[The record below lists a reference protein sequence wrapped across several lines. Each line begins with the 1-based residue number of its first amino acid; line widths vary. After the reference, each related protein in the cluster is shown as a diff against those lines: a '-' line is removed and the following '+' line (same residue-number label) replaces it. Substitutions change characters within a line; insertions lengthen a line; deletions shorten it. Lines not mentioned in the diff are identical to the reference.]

1 MSNVYDPTATPL
13 ENAVKLGAKM
23 AAKTAGK
30 AAVATAQAA
39 YNLSQ
44 QSLTEYTSTT
54 RLAPTVLIDKRVMA
68 LDGKAVN
75 SLLQSMLSIYSAYY
89 LSAVNIA
96 MSVDECKVL
105 EVLDR
110 FSPNRNIM
118 GALNTAVRNH
128 SEKMAFR
135 KANGLEEYDL
145 DPDAMY
151 LPFFGLEVTSSNP
164 NAHQGLSTTNN
175 TSNNLPYNPHHD
187 FIDSYGVHADS
198 VSKVKDPVFKAAPI
212 GARVSDNKSSIDTIV
227 ADSDLVVGKV
237 LDVKVSTKDS
247 KFSIPVIITLY
258 PRIVDP
264 ADTIAISAANSKDK
278 SYKGRWHAWR
288 SGEIRFLKD
297 YIFCMD
303 LIEADRKALLADTTG
318 TLIASRSK
326 QVNNAMATVISDTSS
341 PNTVSTMII
350 ISKQTAN
357 DLELVLKGSLRSPR
371 TRAAYFSDNLAMM
384 LVVVDIRME
393 RFVIYQRGIAEFAEY
408 TFQDIKRNGKSTSG
422 SDSIEGILQAYKL
435 GNAAPL

>member
-13 ENAVKLGAKM
+13 ENAVKLGARM
-23 AAKTAGK
+23 TAKTAGK
-30 AAVATAQAA
+30 AVVATAQVA

-96 MSVDECKVL
+96 MSVDECRVL

-110 FSPNRNIM
+110 FSPNRSIM
-118 GALNTAVRNH
+118 GALGTAVRNH
-128 SEKMAFR
+128 GEKMAFR

-145 DPDAMY
+145 NSNAMC
-151 LPFFGLEVTSSNP
+151 LPSFGMEAASSNP
-164 NAHQGLSTTNN
+164 NAHQGLSTTNT
-175 TSNNLPYNPHHD
+175 TSNNLPYNPRHD
-187 FIDSYGVHADS
+187 YIDSYGVHADT
-198 VSKVKDPVFKAAPI
+198 VRKDPKFKTSPI
-212 GARVSDNKSSIDTIV
+212 GARISDNKSAIDTIV

-258 PRIVDP
+258 PRVVDP

-278 SYKGRWHAWR
+278 SYKGRWHTWR

-318 TLIASRSK
+318 TLIASRTK
-326 QVNNAMATVISDTSS
+326 QVNNAMATVITDTSS

-350 ISKQTAN
+350 ISKQTAS
-357 DLELVLKGSLRSPR
+357 DLELVLKGSLRSAH

-408 TFQDIKRNGKSTSG
+408 TFQDIKRNGKGANG
-422 SDSIEGILQAYKL
+422 SDSIDNILNAYKL
-435 GNAAPL
+435 GSAAPL